1 MPHRKK
7 TRVALHILVVSIMIL
22 LPIVDAP
29 SPDESKILLWDN
41 PYLPVDFLLHLFCLG
56 FAYINYFFLVPKF
69 FYKPYKVQYFLLVML
84 MFLFLAVTPVFI
96 LSNLVLVQY
105 FSLADN
111 IFIHELNQLRH
122 VVFLFAFSF
131 IYSTM
136 SWMEHKRRDIEHE
149 ISDAELRFLKAQ
161 INPHFLFNSLN
172 TIYAQLQF
180 DPQKAGDSLV
190 KMSEIMR
197 YVLNAVNNNKE
208 YLNTS
213 IQHLE
218 NYIYLQ
224 KIRFEHTLNIQ
235 FVNRVQDAQD
245 YQIASLLLI
254 PFVENA
260 FKYGV
265 SPQGSSTILIELS
278 NQKEQLFLR
287 VFNEDFSHLKDESMS
302 HGIGIFNTKKRL
314 EMLYPGRYT
323 LSAEPKDN
331 YFEILFK
338 IQLEPIPKQG

>member
-29 SPDESKILLWDN
+29 SPDASKILLWSN

-69 FYKPYKVQYFLLVML
+69 FYKPYKVQYFILVIL

-96 LSNLVLVQY
+96 ISNLLLVKY
-105 FSLADN
+105 FGLSEN
-111 IFIHELNQLRH
+111 ILIHELNQLRH
-122 VVFLFAFSF
+122 VVFLFAFAF

-136 SWMEHKRRDIEHE
+136 SWMEHKRRNIEHE

-180 DPQKAGDSLV
+180 DSQKAGESLV

-213 IQHLE
+213 IHYLE

-235 FVNRVQDAQD
+235 FVNRIENPKE

-265 SPQGSSTILIELS
+265 SPHGDSTILIELS
-278 NQKEQLFLR
+278 NQNEQLFLR
-287 VFNEDFSHLKDESMS
+287 VLNEDFGHLKDESMS
-302 HGIGIFNTKKRL
+302 HGIGIFNTRKRL
-314 EMLYPGRYT
+314 DMLYPGRYT
-323 LSAEPKDN
+323 LSAESRDN
-331 YFEILFK
+331 HFEVLFQ
-338 IQLEPIPKQG
+338 IHLDYIPKQ

>member
-1 MPHRKK
+1 
-7 TRVALHILVVSIMIL
+7 
-22 LPIVDAP
+22 
-29 SPDESKILLWDN
+29 
-41 PYLPVDFLLHLFCLG
+41 
-56 FAYINYFFLVPKF
+56 
-69 FYKPYKVQYFLLVML
+69 

-96 LSNLVLVQY
+96 ISNLLLVKY
-105 FSLADN
+105 FGLSEN
-111 IFIHELNQLRH
+111 ILIHELNQLRH
-122 VVFLFAFSF
+122 VVFLFAFAF

-136 SWMEHKRRDIEHE
+136 SWMEHKRRNIEHE

-180 DPQKAGDSLV
+180 DSQKAGESLV

-208 YLNTS
+208 HLNTS
-213 IQHLE
+213 IHYLE

-235 FVNRVQDAQD
+235 FVNRVENPKE

-265 SPQGSSTILIELS
+265 SPHGDSTILIELS
-278 NQKEQLFLR
+278 NQNEQLFLR
-287 VFNEDFSHLKDESMS
+287 VLNEDFGHLKDESMS
-302 HGIGIFNTKKRL
+302 HGIGIFNTRKRL
-314 EMLYPGRYT
+314 DMLYPGRYT
-323 LSAEPKDN
+323 LSAESRDN
-331 YFEILFK
+331 HFEVLFQ
-338 IQLEPIPKQG
+338 IHLDYIPKQ